1 MLVYVFQYILQV
13 GIGIMGH
20 GGNKGAVAVRFR
32 VHDTSFCFVCTH
44 LAAHRNNVEGRNKD
58 VEAILQK
65 LHFSPQWASTSTTR
79 HNYEAFRRRCDGVDE
94 PEDELASAAGDGEVL
109 TDAGGDEGTGGARAM
124 FQAALEARRADQ
136 SASPGSSRSNSFANV
151 AQAAV
156 DANVQEAEASGSS
169 PGSPSSSNANGDRK
183 QLSPKPK
190 SPSARRRRSSLQS
203 ASGKP
208 LIDGVSDPSGI
219 PTTERRAS
227 LSGRR
232 SSGAFFKLLRS
243 ASAAGLLD
251 ASSEAGNGIDV
262 GGGDSGPSSPRG
274 DADDG
279 SSASSALYGGA
290 SNPSSTSGGGGGGG
304 GGGANGP
311 QDAEVQDADFGNKIT
326 VLDHDIVFWFGDLN
340 YRLQVGWFAC
350 LLAVTPI
357 KKSKR
362 LWTFV

>member
-1 MLVYVFQYILQV
+1 
-13 GIGIMGH
+13 MGH

-94 PEDELASAAGDGEVL
+94 PEDELAPTAGDDEAL
-109 TDAGGDEGTGGARAM
+109 YYDIGGDEGTTGARVM
-124 FQAALEARRADQ
+124 FQAALEARRTDQ
-136 SASPGSSRSNSFANV
+136 STSPDASRNNSFANV
-151 AQAAV
+151 VQAAV
-156 DANVQEAEASGSS
+156 EVNLQEMEASGSS
-169 PGSPSSSNANGDRK
+169 PGSPSFSSADRK

-203 ASGKP
+203 VSGKP
-208 LIDGVSDPSGI
+208 SIDGGSDSSGI

-243 ASAAGLLD
+243 ASAAGLLARD
-251 ASSEAGNGIDV
+251 ASPETGNGTDV
-262 GGGDSGPSSPRG
+262 GGGDSGPSSPKG
-274 DADDG
+274 DSDDG
-279 SSASSALYGGA
+279 SGLSHGGA
-290 SNPSSTSGGGGGGG
+290 SNTGSSSGGGASGQ
-304 GGGANGP
+304 

-340 YRLQVGWFAC
+340 YRLQVGSHIFMSR
-350 LLAVTPI
+350 I
-357 KKSKR
+357 QR
-362 LWTFV
+362 LYCYVV